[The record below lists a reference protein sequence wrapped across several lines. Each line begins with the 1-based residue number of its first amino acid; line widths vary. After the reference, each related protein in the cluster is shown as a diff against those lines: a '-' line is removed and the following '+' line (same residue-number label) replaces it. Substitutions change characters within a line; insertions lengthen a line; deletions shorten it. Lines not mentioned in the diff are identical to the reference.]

1 MGRGGGPQIG
11 GAPSAER
18 PRGTQLPAGRYHKVH
33 TVSARPSCFMYTYV
47 NTTAVALE
55 RDLNRLQELRDRLR
69 NGTGGWEA
77 GGGERA
83 GGKRGRERTW
93 LRPTDRDGAA
103 APRAAAD
110 HRGAAAP
117 RRGVGPPGG
126 RVPAAAA
133 AHRGSGAAAQ
143 RQRGSAPAA
152 LPGQEIAALPAQVR
166 ALPTP
171 PDPPPKAPF
180 VPVRPPP
187 PKPRSS
193 PSDPPPKPRPSPR
206 LTAPPTPPQSPVR
219 PRTSQPP
226 PRLISAC

>member
-83 GGKRGRERTW
+83 GGGGGGRGPGGNADGSERGFAPPTETEPLPPE
-93 LRPTDRDGAA
+93 LRPIIGE
-103 APRAAAD
+103 P
-110 HRGAAAP
+110 P
-117 RRGVGPPGG
+117 PPGAELDPL
-126 RVPAAAA
+126 VAAFLRRQRRMEEAGQRRNA
-133 AHRGSGAAAQ
+133 SAAQ
-143 RQRGSAPAA
+143 RLQRFLARK
-152 LPGQEIAALPAQVR
+152 LQLFR
-166 ALPTP
+166 
-171 PDPPPKAPF
+171 
-180 VPVRPPP
+180 R
-187 PKPRSS
+187 RSE
-193 PSDPPPKPRPSPR
+193 P
-206 LTAPPTPPQSPVR
+206 
-219 PRTSQPP
+219 
-226 PRLISAC
+226 